1 VIGRN
6 ESSDVVI
13 VVMNGVGR
21 VRVGDGW
28 LIMNYERSTRN
39 DTEVY
44 IKAKVYARWATVCEK
59 GESAFLI
66 RFDQSSWRWKRI
78 ESCSLGPR

>member
-1 VIGRN
+1 VRVPDGDRVDEDRGTGQAMMRSVAN

-28 LIMNYERSTRN
+28 
-39 DTEVY
+39 
-44 IKAKVYARWATVCEK
+44 W
-59 GESAFLI
+59 
-66 RFDQSSWRWKRI
+66 
-78 ESCSLGPR
+78 